1 MKDYLVRGLVNSKN
15 CRVFACQT
23 TNLLEKARQEHDLW
37 PTASAA
43 LGRMMSATLMMAAMN
58 KNNEKMTVT
67 INGGGPIGTM
77 MAVTRGDGHIKGFV
91 GDPHV
96 HYTYNDTGHLAVGVA
111 VGTQG
116 TLQVIRD
123 MGLKE
128 PFCGTVPL
136 QTGEIGDDFSY
147 YFMASEQTPSVVS
160 VGVLVDE
167 TNEILSSGGFIIQLL
182 PEATEEDIS
191 YIEEKIKDF
200 PAVSSLIHE
209 GKTPE
214 EILKMI
220 FDDVEITDRQD
231 LFFTCDCSREKM
243 INALSTIGKQEL
255 QSMIDEDHGC
265 EITCQ
270 FCNTKYQFSEEELQ
284 KAANLPAMIYYGVNS
299 DEAIL
304 MRMNN
309 VPRSVAA
316 EMGVEYKKDFD
327 NVYKQSSYEIR
338 QWIEGLSSDKWD
350 AFAENKRGM
359 SGSDYRAIWKV
370 LNNES

>member
-1 MKDYLVRGLVNSKN
+1 M
-15 CRVFACQT
+15 FACQT

-111 VGTQG
+111 
-116 TLQVIRD
+116 
-123 MGLKE
+123 
-128 PFCGTVPL
+128 
-136 QTGEIGDDFSY
+136 GDDFSY

-284 KAANLPAMIYYGVNS
+284 NLINR
-299 DEAIL
+299 L
-304 MRMNN
+304 
-309 VPRSVAA
+309 
-316 EMGVEYKKDFD
+316 
-327 NVYKQSSYEIR
+327 
-338 QWIEGLSSDKWD
+338 
-350 AFAENKRGM
+350 
-359 SGSDYRAIWKV
+359 
-370 LNNES
+370 